1 MNVHAIQEQRAAKVA
16 EMKSLGNDLAGD
28 KAARFDA
35 LESEVREIDGKLRRA
50 HTLAEMERQAEA
62 APDQNMQRELR
73 SYSVAKAVSEA
84 IAGHLTGLENE
95 VHTELSRGRAEV
107 RGVMVPTEFFMGSA
121 ENRSQIIADGA
132 KGGFLV
138 PSTVRDPADR
148 FRPALKTEALGAM
161 VLRNLVG
168 GQVLP
173 NITESGTAYIVGED
187 GEPTRTDVDFEG
199 VAMSPKTVA
208 AEYKMS
214 RRFLI
219 NAQSGEQILRRDIG
233 LLLAQKMDLA
243 AVAGATPIVGILGS
257 GLEKVTTAS
266 DFSDTTSNLI
276 FAIDNADV
284 PATSRGFLT
293 SPTVADA
300 VRKVKETGTD
310 RVIPA
315 AELFHQQRWEVSSQ
329 VPDTLSTNKSG
340 LIYGEWPELVV
351 GYWSAID
358 LLPNVYH
365 SDVASSGGMLLH
377 AFCDFDVAVRRTAAF
392 AYAEIG

>member
-1 MNVHAIQEQRAAKVA
+1 MNVHQFQEQRSAKIA
-16 EMKSLGNDLAGD
+16 EMRALGNDINGE
-28 KAARFDA
+28 KATRFDA
-35 LESEVREIDGKLRRA
+35 LEAEVREIDTKIRRA
-50 HTLAEMERQAEA
+50 RTLAEMERQAEA
-62 APDQNMQRELR
+62 APDQHMQRELR

-84 IAGHLTGLENE
+84 IAGHLTGLEQE
-95 VHTELSRGRAEV
+95 IHSELSRGRAEV
-107 RGVMVPTEFFMGSA
+107 RGVMVPTEFFMGTA
-121 ENRSQIIADGA
+121 ETRSQTIGEGSQ
-132 KGGFLV
+132 GGFLV
-138 PSTVRDPADR
+138 PSTIRDIADR

-173 NITESGTAYIVGED
+173 NIEESGTAYIVGED
-187 GEPTRTDVDFEG
+187 GEPTRTAVDFEG
-199 VAMSPKTVA
+199 VSMAPKTVA

-219 NAQSGEQILRRDIG
+219 NAQSGEAILRRDIG
-233 LLLAQKMDLA
+233 LLLATKMDLA
-243 AVAGATPIVGILGS
+243 AVAGSTPIPGILGA
-257 GLEKVTTAS
+257 GIEKVTTAT

-276 FAIDNADV
+276 FALDNADV

-293 SPTVADA
+293 SPKVADV
-300 VRKVKETGTD
+300 VRKIKEMDSD

-315 AELFHQQRWEVSSQ
+315 TELFHNQRWEVSSQ
-329 VPDTLSTNKSG
+329 VPDTLNTNKSG

-351 GYWSAID
+351 GYWSGVD

-377 AFCDFDVAVRRTAAF
+377 AFCDFDVVVRRAAAF
-392 AYAEIG
+392 AYAEI